1 MLTPGLVGK
10 DIFTPGSSTLLAMD
24 TKTDSGEKMKLDWQK
39 RAKVLATQ
47 NVEAGLTGKQ
57 VRQGIESRL
66 TTPDGKV
73 WKLTGVTQ
81 STKDKNL
88 LPGITEILLDD
99 KGKVIDTKAA
109 KQLPIKELSDFINN
123 PIEKG
128 GVKWPEYVPE
138 EARSE
143 DAYNKWIR
151 QRYYRGKTGTGK
163 VQVQD
168 GLIVPHETGHFTA
181 SSKTNIGMNPWVGA
195 QVKYGP
201 QGNQTTTQKYIVDKG
216 DTIEDVASKF
226 GVRVDQIKKANKGKV
241 KKGIL
246 TAGEKITIQTIKSNT
261 DDTRLIADLEAL
273 DMGGKDVRTSQF
285 KAVEEWI
292 GHFAP
297 ESEKGKYRVHTIDTL
312 GGRKMGVIGH
322 DSDFDPTASGAL
334 EKIELLDRKE
344 TQDREIRKVNPL
356 QTPSDVDKFK
366 ADIIAKNPTLPNTI
380 GLQPNTSSTRSFFDR
395 VKSKLQST
403 SFQREAA
410 RLAGQSHIP
419 WTNVA
424 GDFVGVIYDG
434 MAVAANPTDKQAIVD
449 LFLSGTQAITSGV
462 GAALIAVP
470 EPTTSG
476 LGYVI
481 MRAGDQVGRLER
493 LWNMQR
499 EGVALATGKIEL
511 DPNMFTKGSKTRQNL
526 EVQQLV
532 KGNEVAEIKNELQFD
547 KRIKRQNLP
556 KLNF

>member
-47 NVEAGLTGKQ
+47 NIKEGLKP
-57 VRQGIESRL
+57 REGIESRL

-81 STKDKNL
+81 AGMGGKDH
-88 LPGITEILLDD
+88 LPGITQLILDD
-99 KGKVIDTKAA
+99 QGKVVDSKAA
-109 KQLPIKELSDFINN
+109 KQVLIPEISNWMKNDIA
-123 PIEKG
+123 
-128 GVKWPEYVPE
+128 WPEYVPE
-138 EARSE
+138 KFRNEESF
-143 DAYNKWIR
+143 NKWIR
-151 QRYYRGKTGTGK
+151 GRYGLGYRQTQK
-163 VQVQD
+163 VRVQD
-168 GLIVPHETGHFTA
+168 GLIIPHETGHFTA
-181 SSKTNIGMNPWVGA
+181 AGDDKIGMNPWVGA

-216 DTIEDVASKF
+216 DTIEDVAYKF
-226 GVRVDQIKKANKGKV
+226 GVRVDQIKKANKGNV

-246 TAGEKITIQTIKSNT
+246 TPGDTIKIQTIKSNT

-410 RLAGQSHIP
+410 RLAGQSLIP
-419 WTNVA
+419 WNNVA